1 MPMALPRLMEPEP
14 VIFTCKRQEPTC
26 SRASARSCRKRL
38 LGVGAVAAVLS
49 EQDFPV
55 FVQQNELD
63 GG

>member
-1 MPMALPRLMEPEP
+1 MEPEP
-14 VIFTCKRQEPTC
+14 GNLHLQKAGADLFPGFGKELPQ
-26 SRASARSCRKRL
+26 RL